1 MVDVS
6 RTFTVRR
13 PLDEVVAY
21 LRDFANAVDWDPGT
35 QKCER
40 IGADPVALGTRWHN
54 ESKLFGISTELV
66 YELTVDEP
74 DHLKFTGT
82 NKTASTFDD
91 LTFGRGDGDST
102 IITYHA
108 HVEFNGAAKLADPVA
123 QLAFNRLAD
132 SVPKQMTTVLEKR

>member
-40 IGADPVALGTRWHN
+40 IGADVVVIDPAVPLG
-54 ESKLFGISTELV
+54 LV
-66 YELTVDEP
+66 GPSLDRPYDVVL
-74 DHLKFTGT
+74 H
-82 NKTASTFDD
+82 
-91 LTFGRGDGDST
+91 
-102 IITYHA
+102 
-108 HVEFNGAAKLADPVA
+108 GAADPSLA
-123 QLAFNRLAD
+123 
-132 SVPKQMTTVLEKR
+132 SVTVLVREEGG